1 MIIKE
6 WIFNIVSI
14 SLIGVL
20 LDIVIPN
27 GNIKKYTR
35 FIIGL
40 ITVVVILK
48 PILNL
53 FDQLPELE
61 KYIALNVFNLDTKS
75 IEYQQKIMTE
85 TQQNQL
91 ISLFRDNIEK
101 HISHQVQKLTGY
113 TNIHV
118 QVELDDNIDENSIQ
132 DMGVIDKIYIQIDKE
147 NRVGAVEPIDIYVDT
162 SRQKIGES
170 EKITYF
176 DEEKQSDIKKY
187 ISDVYNVNPANIY
200 IYWKDDSS

>member
-40 ITVVVILK
+40 ITVVVILN

-61 KYIALNVFNLDTKS
+61 KYIALNVFKLDTKS

-91 ISLFRDNIEK
+91 INLFRSNIEK
-101 HISHQVQKLTGY
+101 HVAQQVQKLTGY
-113 TNIHV
+113 TNINV
-118 QVELDDNIDENSIQ
+118 QVELDENNIQ
-132 DMGVIDKIYIQIDKE
+132 DTGAIDKIYIQVQKE
-147 NRVGAVEPIDIYVDT
+147 KGRGSVEPINIYVDT
-162 SRQKIGES
+162 SI
-170 EKITYF
+170 EKIDKSEDMAYF
-176 DEEKQSDIKKY
+176 DEEKQFQIKKH
-187 ISDVYNVNPANIY
+187 ISDVYNIDPSNIY
-200 IYWKDDSS
+200 IYWKDESG

>member
-40 ITVVVILK
+40 ITVVVILN

-61 KYIALNVFNLDTKS
+61 KYIALNVFKLDTKS

-91 ISLFRDNIEK
+91 INLFRSNIEK
-101 HISHQVQKLTGY
+101 HVAQQVQKLTGY
-113 TNIHV
+113 TNINV
-118 QVELDDNIDENSIQ
+118 QVELDENNIQ
-132 DMGVIDKIYIQIDKE
+132 DTGAIDKIYIQVQKE
-147 NRVGAVEPIDIYVDT
+147 KGRGSVEPINIYVDT
-162 SRQKIGES
+162 SI
-170 EKITYF
+170 EKIDKSEDMVYF
-176 DEEKQSDIKKY
+176 DEEKQFQIKKH
-187 ISDVYNVNPANIY
+187 ISDVYNIDPSNIY
-200 IYWKDDSS
+200 IYWKDESG